1 MDTLADRRRNMV
13 ALQLCRRGIMDA
25 RVLQAMGDVPRERFV
40 PEPTMSSAYD
50 DAPLGIGQGQTIS
63 QPYIVAR
70 MLEAARLTPTARVL
84 EIGTG
89 SGYSA
94 AVTARVAAHVVS
106 VERHGVLAN
115 AAAERLKSLGVSN
128 VEVHI
133 ADGTL
138 GWPAGAPY
146 DAIIATAGGPRIPDA
161 WIAQL
166 APGGTLVMPVGA
178 LHSRQTLVRVT
189 REPDGCL
196 AREDLGQVMFVP
208 LIGAQ
213 GWDDPRAPNMDAAA
227 RAFADAAIP
236 LPDID
241 ASDFA
246 DWIDRFGD
254 CRVVLLGESSHGT
267 SEFYRA
273 RARATQRLIER
284 HGFTIVA
291 VEADWPDAAAI
302 DRYVRQRQPT
312 SGSQATGSPPSRSA
326 EAFAPFSRFPTW
338 MWRNQEVAAFVQ
350 WLHTCNAQRP
360 AREHAGFFGLDL
372 YSMKTSMASVL
383 AYLDSVDPAAAAEA
397 RQRYA
402 CLDPWRQQP
411 SVYGRAVLSGAY
423 SACEDAVIAQLQ
435 SLLAQRIDYGEH
447 GFEDYFDA
455 AQNARLVAAAEQY
468 YRLMYYG
475 SAASW
480 NLRDTHMFDV
490 LTRLLDAHGPQARAV
505 VWAHNSHIGN
515 AAATAM
521 GTDRQ
526 ELNIGQLC
534 RERFGTRAALI
545 GQDTYTGTVAAAS
558 DWDGPMEIKRV
569 LPARTDSYAF
579 IAYEA
584 GVPRAF
590 VDLRANVA
598 SASAALRA
606 ALMTPKQERFIG
618 VIYRPDTELVSHYAR
633 AILPEQ
639 FDGWVWFEETSA
651 VTPLPSVQ
659 TRGTGVPETWPF
671 GL

>member
-1 MDTLADRRRNMV
+1 MVELQLRRRGV
-13 ALQLCRRGIMDA
+13 VDA
-25 RVLQAMGDVPRERFV
+25 QVLHAMGDVPREQFV
-40 PEPTMSSAYD
+40 PESARPSAYD

-70 MLEAARLTPTARVL
+70 MIEAARLTPAARVL

-89 SGYSA
+89 SGYA
-94 AVTARVAAHVVS
+94 AAIMARIAAHVDT
-106 VERHGVLAN
+106 VERHGALAN
-115 AAAERLKSLGVSN
+115 AAARRLAGLGLSN
-128 VEVHI
+128 VDVHI

-138 GWPAGAPY
+138 GWPDGAPY
-146 DAIIATAGGPRIPDA
+146 DAIIAAAGGPRIPDN

-166 APGGTLVMPVGA
+166 APGGTLVMPLGA
-178 LHSRQTLVRVT
+178 LHSRQTLVRVVREANGRLT
-189 REPDGCL
+189 RD
-196 AREDLGQVMFVP
+196 DLGEVMFVP
-208 LIGAQ
+208 LIGEH
-213 GWDDPRAPNMDAAA
+213 GWEDPRAPNMSPAA
-227 RAFADAAIP
+227 RAFADAALP

-241 ASDFA
+241 DPDFA
-246 DWIDRFGD
+246 EWVDRFAD
-254 CRVVLLGESSHGT
+254 CKVVLLGESSHGT

-284 HGFTIVA
+284 HGFSIVA

-302 DRYVRQRQPT
+302 DRYVRQRPGLG
-312 SGSQATGSPPSRSA
+312 GSQSVQSVDSST

-338 MWRNQEVAAFVQ
+338 MWRNTEVAAFVQ
-350 WLHTCNAQRP
+350 WLHGYNAQRP
-360 AREHAGFFGLDL
+360 ALAHAGFFGLDL
-372 YSMKTSMASVL
+372 YSMKASMASVL
-383 AYLDSVDPAAAAEA
+383 AYLDKVDPAAAAEA

-402 CLDPWRQQP
+402 CLDPWRQRP

-435 SLLAQRIDYGEH
+435 SLRAQRIDYGSH

-455 AQNARLVAAAEQY
+455 AQNARLVASAEQY

-475 SAASW
+475 AAASW

-490 LTRLLDAHGPQARAV
+490 LTRLLDAHGQQARAV

-521 GTDRQ
+521 GTDRD

-534 RERFGTRAALI
+534 RQRFGAHAALI

-579 IAYEA
+579 IACEA

-606 ALMTPKQERFIG
+606 ALMTPHQERFIG
-618 VIYRPDTELVSHYAR
+618 VIYRPDTERVSHYAR
-633 AILPEQ
+633 AVLPEQ
-639 FDGWVWFEETSA
+639 FDAWIWFEETTA
-651 VTPLPSVQ
+651 LTPLPAA
-659 TRGTGVPETWPF
+659 TENAGGMPETWPF

>member
-1 MDTLADRRRNMV
+1 MV
-13 ALQLCRRGIMDA
+13 ALQLRRRGIVDA
-25 RVLQAMGDVPRERFV
+25 RVLQAMGDVPREQFV
-40 PEPTMSSAYD
+40 PEAATPSAYD

-70 MLEAARLTPTARVL
+70 MIEAARLTPAARVL

-94 AVTARVAAHVVS
+94 AITARIAAHVVS
-106 VERHGVLAN
+106 LERHGALAN
-115 AAAERLKSLGVSN
+115 AAAGRLTALGVSN
-128 VEVHI
+128 VEIHI

-138 GWPAGAPY
+138 GWPDGAPY

-166 APGGTLVMPVGA
+166 APGGTLIMPLGA
-178 LHSRQTLVRVT
+178 LHSQQTLVRIVREADGRLT
-189 REPDGCL
+189 RD
-196 AREDLGQVMFVP
+196 DLGQVMFVP
-208 LIGAQ
+208 LIGEQ
-213 GWDDPRAPNMDAAA
+213 GWEDPRAHNMSTAA

-241 ASDFA
+241 APGFA

-254 CRVVLLGESSHGT
+254 CKVVLLGESSHGT

-284 HGFTIVA
+284 HGFRIVA
-291 VEADWPDAAAI
+291 VEADWPDAATI
-302 DRYVRQRQPT
+302 DRYVRQRPPPPGTQST
-312 SGSQATGSPPSRSA
+312 GTRAGSGT
-326 EAFAPFSRFPTW
+326 EAYAPFSRFPTW
-338 MWRNQEVAAFVQ
+338 MWRNQEVGAFVQ
-350 WLHTCNAQRP
+350 WLRSYNAQRP
-360 AREHAGFFGLDL
+360 APHHAGFFGLDL
-372 YSMKTSMASVL
+372 YSMKASMASVL
-383 AYLDSVDPAAAAEA
+383 AYLDRIDPAAAAEA

-411 SVYGRAVLSGAY
+411 AVYGRAVLSGAY

-435 SLLAQRIDYGEH
+435 SLLAQRIDYGSH

-455 AQNARLVAAAEQY
+455 AQNARLVASAEQY

-475 SAASW
+475 AAASW

-490 LTRLLDAHGPQARAV
+490 LARLLEAHGPHAKAV

-558 DWDGPMEIKRV
+558 DWDGPMEVKRV

-579 IAYEA
+579 VAHEG

-590 VDLRANVA
+590 VDLRASVA
-598 SASAALRA
+598 SASAALRT
-606 ALMTPKQERFIG
+606 ALMTPRQERFIG

-633 AILPEQ
+633 AVLPEQ
-639 FDGWVWFEETSA
+639 FDGWVWFEETTA
-651 VTPLPSVQ
+651 VTPLPVEQ
-659 TRGTGVPETWPF
+659 TPGTGMPETWPF

>member
-1 MDTLADRRRNMV
+1 MV
-13 ALQLCRRGIMDA
+13 ALQLRRRGIVDA
-25 RVLQAMGDVPRERFV
+25 RVLQAMSDVPREQFV
-40 PEPTMSSAYD
+40 PVAATPSAYD

-70 MLEAARLTPTARVL
+70 MIEAARLSPAARVL

-106 VERHGVLAN
+106 VERHGALAN
-115 AAAERLKSLGVSN
+115 AAAGRLAALGISN
-128 VEVHI
+128 VEIHI

-161 WIAQL
+161 WIEQL
-166 APGGTLVMPVGA
+166 APGGALIMPLGA
-178 LHSRQTLVRVT
+178 LHSQQTLVRLVREADGRLT
-189 REPDGCL
+189 RD
-196 AREDLGQVMFVP
+196 DLGQVMFVP
-208 LIGAQ
+208 LIGEQ
-213 GWDDPRAPNMDAAA
+213 GWEDPRAGNMSPAA

-241 ASDFA
+241 APDFA

-291 VEADWPDAAAI
+291 VEADWPDAASI
-302 DRYVRQRQPT
+302 DRYVRQRP
-312 SGSQATGSPPSRSA
+312 PPSGTRASGGI

-350 WLHTCNAQRP
+350 WLRSFNAQRP
-360 AREHAGFFGLDL
+360 APDQAGFFGLDL
-372 YSMKTSMASVL
+372 YSMKASMASVL
-383 AYLDSVDPAAAAEA
+383 AYLDRIDPAAAAEA

-411 SVYGRAVLSGAY
+411 AVYGRAVLSGAY

-435 SLLAQRIDYGEH
+435 SLLAQRIDYGSH

-455 AQNARLVAAAEQY
+455 AQNARLVASAEQY

-475 SAASW
+475 AAASW

-490 LTRLLDAHGPQARAV
+490 LTRLLDAHGQHAKAV

-521 GTDRQ
+521 GTERQ

-545 GQDTYTGTVAAAS
+545 GQDTYAGTVAAAS
-558 DWDGPMEIKRV
+558 DWDGPMEVKRV
-569 LPARTDSYAF
+569 LPARTDSYGFVAH
-579 IAYEA
+579 EA

-590 VDLRANVA
+590 VDLRGNVA

-606 ALMTPKQERFIG
+606 ALMTPRQERFIG
-618 VIYRPDTELVSHYAR
+618 VIYRPETELVSHYAR
-633 AILPEQ
+633 AVLPEQ
-639 FDGWVWFEETSA
+639 FDGWIWFEETSA
-651 VTPLPSVQ
+651 VTPLPGDQ
-659 TRGTGVPETWPF
+659 TPGMGMPETWPF

>member
-1 MDTLADRRRNMV
+1 MV
-13 ALQLCRRGIMDA
+13 ELQLRRRGIADA
-25 RVLQAMGDVPRERFV
+25 HVLQAMGDVPREKFV
-40 PEPTMSSAYD
+40 AESSRPSAYD

-70 MLEAARLTPTARVL
+70 MVEAARLTPTARVL

-89 SGYSA
+89 SGYAA
-94 AVTARVAAHVVS
+94 AVMARIAAHVDT
-106 VERHGVLAN
+106 VERHGALAN
-115 AAAERLKSLGVSN
+115 GAAERLSSLGVSN
-128 VEVHI
+128 VKVHI

-146 DAIIATAGGPRIPDA
+146 DAIIAAAGGPRIPDS
-161 WIAQL
+161 WIEQL
-166 APGGTLVMPVGA
+166 APGGTLVMPLGA
-178 LHSRQTLVRVT
+178 LHTRQSLVRIVREADGRLT
-189 REPDGCL
+189 RD
-196 AREDLGQVMFVP
+196 DLGYVMFVP
-208 LIGAQ
+208 LIGEH
-213 GWDDPRAPNMDAAA
+213 GWEDPRARNMSPAA

-241 ASDFA
+241 DPDFA
-246 DWIDRFGD
+246 AWVDRFAES
-254 CRVVLLGESSHGT
+254 RVVLLGESSHGT

-273 RARATQRLIER
+273 RARATQRLIEK

-291 VEADWPDAAAI
+291 VEADWPDTATI
-302 DRYVRQRQPT
+302 DRYVRQRPDT
-312 SGSQATGSPPSRSA
+312 VGT

-350 WLHTCNAQRP
+350 WLRAHNAQRP
-360 AREHAGFFGLDL
+360 ALEHAGFFGLDL
-372 YSMKTSMASVL
+372 YSMKASMASVL
-383 AYLDSVDPAAAAEA
+383 AYLDKVDPAAAAEA

-423 SACEDAVIAQLQ
+423 SACEEAVIEQLQ
-435 SLLAQRIDYGEH
+435 SLMSQRIAYGSQ

-455 AQNARLVAAAEQY
+455 AQNARLVASAEQY

-490 LTRLLDAHGPQARAV
+490 LTRLLDAHGPHTKAV
-505 VWAHNSHIGN
+505 VWAHNSHIGD
-515 AAATAM
+515 ASATAM
-521 GTDRQ
+521 GTDRH

-534 RERFGTRAALI
+534 RECFGSGAALI

-590 VDLRANVA
+590 VDLRANAA

-606 ALMTPKQERFIG
+606 ELMTQRQERYIG
-618 VIYRPDTELVSHYAR
+618 VIYRPETELVSHYAR
-633 AILPEQ
+633 AVLPEQ
-639 FDGWVWFEETSA
+639 FDAWLWFEDTVA
-651 VTPLPSVQ
+651 ITPLPAGAE
-659 TRGTGVPETWPF
+659 TFAGMPETWPF